1 MNTVNLIA
9 ENFYLFRECFGHLPG
24 GNIRRYSDV
33 TVIDSGIPYPNWNAI
48 ITRNPVV
55 HSMTK
60 TVTQFGSSSHFPRS
74 WWIGPET
81 DDREFEK
88 ELQNNG
94 FNFVNRTAAMAV
106 ELENVDLAPL
116 SVSDI
121 KILPVSNHIELEQY
135 LRVLQQSFSMPHYA
149 IEALYIL
156 YSQNSLFE
164 DIKLYHYLGIYKGKV
179 IGCASLFLAAGTA
192 GIYHIGVPSG
202 MRRRG
207 IGKIMTIHCLKMA
220 RDMGF
225 TFSVLRASNLGEGV
239 YRQLGF
245 KDFGHFKL
253 YHSHHHHFRNYLWK
267 LKFYIRYIKEKF
279 TGDAIWFS

>member
-1 MNTVNLIA
+1 MNVAKLIA

-24 GNIRRYSDV
+24 GNIHQDGDV
-33 TVIDSGIPYPNWNAI
+33 TMIDSGIPYPNWNAMI
-48 ITRNPVV
+48 SRNPKP
-55 HSMTK
+55 HSISK
-60 TVTQFGSSSHFPRS
+60 TVTQYNSSYYFPYT

-81 DDREFEK
+81 DDRELEK

-94 FNFVNRTAAMAV
+94 FKFVNRTAAMALELVSV
-106 ELENVDLAPL
+106 ELEPL
-116 SVSDI
+116 LDSEI
-121 KILPVSNHIELEQY
+121 KILPVSNHFELEKY
-135 LRVLQQSFSMPHYA
+135 LGILQQSFSMPHYA
-149 IEALYIL
+149 IEALYKL

-164 DIKLYHYLGIYKGKV
+164 DVKFYHYLGIYNGKA

-192 GIYHIGVPSG
+192 GIFHIGVPSG

-207 IGKIMTIHCLKMA
+207 IGKMMTIHCLKMA
-220 RDMGF
+220 REMGF

-245 KDFGHFKL
+245 KNFGHFKL
-253 YHSHHHHFRNYLWK
+253 YHSHHHHLRNYLWK
-267 LKFYIRYIKEKF
+267 LKFYFRYIKEKF